1 MSLKYKIAKLEE
13 VPEAVRS
20 LYAAQSDGTYVLQVE
35 GAVDKSKIDEFRN
48 TNIDLSKRLES
59 FKDVDVEKYRAGIE
73 LQKQLDEKKLIDA
86 GQFDKVIEQRVA
98 EMKKNFD
105 QVQADLTEKL
115 SKSNRQLEVLIV
127 DNEVRTAATKV
138 GILPSAVDDVLL
150 RAKQIYKVDAGA
162 AVPKNEKGETIFG
175 KDGTNPM
182 PITEWIGG
190 LKETAVHLF
199 QPSQGGG
206 AGGGGPGKGV
216 VQTANMSPTQKI
228 AAGLNA
234 QNQ

>member
-1 MSLKYKIAKLEE
+1 MSLKYRIAKLEE
-13 VPEAVRS
+13 VAEGVRA
-20 LYAAQSDGTYVLQVE
+20 LYAVQADGSFVLQVD
-35 GAVDKSKIDEFRN
+35 GAVDKAKIDEFRN
-48 TNIDLSKRLES
+48 TNIDLSKKLDLY
-59 FKDVDVEKYRAGIE
+59 KDVDVEKYRSGIE

-98 EMKKNFD
+98 EMKRTND
-105 QVQADLTEKL
+105 QTINELNEKL
-115 SKSNRQLEVLIV
+115 NKSNRQLEVLIV
-127 DNEVRTAATKV
+127 DNEVRAAATKS
-138 GILPSAVDDVLL
+138 GILPTAVDDVLL

-206 AGGGGPGKGV
+206 ATGGQGKGA
-216 VQTANMSPTQKI
+216 VQQANMTPTQKI

-234 QNQ
+234 Q